1 MTPKIKILIADTQI
15 LVREGLKCL
24 MCKYKNIEIVGEV
37 ANSKELI
44 LSSKKLQPDVIM
56 FDYWHPTAF
65 DIDDITLV
73 KNVSPKSQFVVISAD
88 NSKKNILKVIEK
100 GVLSYLTKECDE
112 EEIIGSIR
120 AVLKKEKYLCHKVID
135 IIIDKH
141 THQEEDICKAFN
153 LSSRETEIIKL
164 TAKGWD
170 AKTIAEHLFL
180 STHTIYT
187 HKKNIMKKLD
197 INTTSEMIVYAIQN
211 GLAEKEELA

>member
-1 MTPKIKILIADTQI
+1 MAPKINILIADTQI

-24 MCKYKNIEIVGEV
+24 LSKYKNIAVIAEV
-37 ANSKELI
+37 SNSKDLI

-88 NSKKNILKVIEK
+88 NSKQNVLKVIEK

-141 THQEEDICKAFN
+141 THQGEDICKAFN